1 MLTVAKELLFG
12 KTRHFHIFKY
22 GFMNQVSFNERLR
35 QILILM
41 LILALFILLISQLTL
56 FIPGLL
62 GGLTL
67 YILSRTLYFRLI
79 FKQKWKKGWTALLFI
94 LGYLLIIALP
104 VYFSITLASPK
115 IRALAENQE
124 QIIKSIESVSQK
136 VEQKTGFSIFTAQNA
151 KTIAQKV
158 SALIPLILNST
169 MVLLTNLIM
178 MFFLLYYLLVHGSA
192 TERYLGKIIPLKH
205 ENVSLLAGET
215 KMMIKAN
222 ALGIP
227 IICIIQG
234 AVATLG
240 YWIFGVE
247 DWGLWGFVTG
257 VFAFFPLVG
266 TMIVWVPLVGFLFV
280 QGSNWPAL
288 GLTIYSFIVTG
299 NVDYLARLKLMKYM
313 GDVHP
318 MVTVLGVIVGL
329 NLFGFIGLVFGPLLV
344 SYFLIMVKIYINEFD
359 KNPEVT
365 NVVAEMQEPEHNIQ
379 K

>member
-1 MLTVAKELLFG
+1 MSE
-12 KTRHFHIFKY
+12 I
-22 GFMNQVSFNERLR
+22 NFNERLR
-35 QILILM
+35 QILILA
-41 LILALFILLISQLTL
+41 LILTIAILLITQMTI

-67 YILSRTLYFRLI
+67 YILSRTLYFQLI
-79 FKQKWKKGWTALLFI
+79 FKRKWKKGWTALLFI
-94 LGYLLIIALP
+94 LAYLLIIALP

-115 IRALAENQE
+115 IRSIAENQDK
-124 QIIKSIESVSQK
+124 IIESIQSISQK
-136 VEQKTGFSIFTAQNA
+136 VKEKTGISIFSAETA
-151 KTIAQKV
+151 KTIAAKV
-158 SALIPLILNST
+158 SAFIPRILNST

-178 MFFLLYYLLVHGSA
+178 MFFLLYYLLVHGSS
-192 TERYLGKIIPLKH
+192 TERYLGKVIPLKH
-205 ENVSLLAGET
+205 ENVNLLAGET

-234 AVATLG
+234 AFAALG
-240 YWIFGVE
+240 YWIFGLE

-266 TMIVWVPLVGFLFV
+266 TMIVWVPLVGYLFI
-280 QGSNWPAL
+280 QGNNWPAL
-288 GLTIYSFIVTG
+288 GLTIYSIIVTG

-318 MVTVLGVIVGL
+318 IITVLGVIVGL
-329 NLFGFIGLVFGPLLV
+329 NLFGFIGLIFGPLLV
-344 SYFLIMVKIYINEFD
+344 SYFIIMVRIYINEFD

-365 NVVAEMQEPEHNIQ
+365 NLIAETQKPEPDNGT
-379 K
+379 

>member
-1 MLTVAKELLFG
+1 
-12 KTRHFHIFKY
+12 
-22 GFMNQVSFNERLR
+22 MNQVSFNERLR
-35 QILILM
+35 QILILS
-41 LILALFILLISQLTL
+41 LILTIGILLISKMTI

-62 GGLTL
+62 GGITL
-67 YILSRTLYFRLI
+67 YILSRTLYFQLI
-79 FKQKWKKGWTALLFI
+79 FKRKWKKGWTALLFI

-115 IRALAENQE
+115 IRTLAENQHE
-124 QIIKSIESVSQK
+124 IIVSIQSVSQK
-136 VEQKTGFSIFTAQNA
+136 VEQKTGISILSAESA
-151 KTIAQKV
+151 KTIAQKI
-158 SALIPLILNST
+158 STFIPGILNST

-178 MFFLLYYLLVHGSA
+178 MFFLLYYLLVHGST
-192 TERYLGKIIPLKH
+192 TERYLGKVIPLKH
-205 ENVSLLAGET
+205 ENVNLLAGET

-234 AVATLG
+234 AFATLG
-240 YWIFGVE
+240 YWIFGIE

-280 QGSNWPAL
+280 LGHNLPAL
-288 GLTIYSFIVTG
+288 GLTIYSIVVTG

-318 MVTVLGVIVGL
+318 IITVLGVIAGL
-329 NLFGFIGLVFGPLLV
+329 NLFGFIGLIFGPLLV
-344 SYFLIMVKIYINEFD
+344 SYFLIMVRIYINEFD

-365 NVVAEMQEPEHNIQ
+365 KEVSEP
-379 K
+379 

>member
-1 MLTVAKELLFG
+1 
-12 KTRHFHIFKY
+12 
-22 GFMNQVSFNERLR
+22 MNQTFNERLR

-41 LILALFILLISQLTL
+41 LILSLFILLISHMTI

-67 YILSRTLYFRLI
+67 YILSRTLYFQLI
-79 FKQKWKKGWTALLFI
+79 FKRKWKKGWTALLFI

-115 IRALAENQE
+115 IRDIAENQD

-136 VEQKTGFSIFTAQNA
+136 VEQKTGITILSAESA
-151 KTIAQKV
+151 KTIAAKV
-158 SALIPLILNST
+158 SAFIPRILNST

-192 TERYLGKIIPLKH
+192 TERYLAKVIPLKH

-234 AVATLG
+234 AFAALG
-240 YWIFGVE
+240 YWIFGIE

-266 TMIVWVPLVGFLFV
+266 TMIVWVPLAGYLFV
-280 QGSNWPAL
+280 QGLNWPAF
-288 GLTIYSFIVTG
+288 GLTLYSIIVTG

-318 MVTVLGVIVGL
+318 VITVLGVIVGL

-359 KNPEVT
+359 KNPEIT
-365 NVVAEMQEPEHNIQ
+365 NVIAEIEKPEPND
-379 K
+379 KT

>member
-1 MLTVAKELLFG
+1 MIFVLTVAKGLLFG

-22 GFMNQVSFNERLR
+22 GFMNQISFNERLR

-62 GGLTL
+62 GGITL
-67 YILSRTLYFRLI
+67 YILSRTLYFQLI
-79 FKQKWKKGWTALLFI
+79 FKRKWKKGWTALLFI

-124 QIIKSIESVSQK
+124 QIIKSIESVSKK
-136 VEQKTGFSIFTAQNA
+136 VAEKTGISIFTSENA

-169 MVLLTNLIM
+169 MVLLTNIVM

-192 TERYLGKIIPLKH
+192 TERYLAKVIPLKH
-205 ENVSLLAGET
+205 DNVNLLAGET

-266 TMIVWVPLVGFLFV
+266 TMIVWVPLVCFLLV
-280 QGSNWPAL
+280 QGNNWPAL
-288 GLTIYSFIVTG
+288 ALTIYSVIVTG

-329 NLFGFIGLVFGPLLV
+329 NLFGFIGLVFGPLLI

-365 NVVAEMQEPEHNIQ
+365 NVVAETQKPEP
-379 K
+379 

>member
-1 MLTVAKELLFG
+1 
-12 KTRHFHIFKY
+12 
-22 GFMNQVSFNERLR
+22 MNQVSFNERLR

-136 VEQKTGFSIFTAQNA
+136 VKQKTGISIFTAENA

-365 NVVAEMQEPEHNIQ
+365 NVVAETQEPEHNIQ

>member
-1 MLTVAKELLFG
+1 
-12 KTRHFHIFKY
+12 
-22 GFMNQVSFNERLR
+22 MNQTFNERLR

-41 LILALFILLISQLTL
+41 LILALFILLITQMTL

-62 GGLTL
+62 GGITL
-67 YILSRTLYFRLI
+67 YILSRTLYFQLI
-79 FKQKWKKGWTALLFI
+79 FKRKWKKGWTALLFI

-104 VYFSITLASPK
+104 VYFSITLSSPK
-115 IRALAENQE
+115 IRALAENQD
-124 QIIKSIESVSQK
+124 QIIKSIEAVSQK
-136 VEQKTGFSIFTAQNA
+136 VQEKTGISILSAESA
-151 KTIAQKV
+151 KTIAAKV
-158 SALIPLILNST
+158 SAFIPRILNST

-192 TERYLGKIIPLKH
+192 TERYLAKVIPLKH

-234 AVATLG
+234 AFAALG
-240 YWIFGVE
+240 YWIFGIE

-266 TMIVWVPLVGFLFV
+266 TMIVWVPLAGYLFV
-280 QGSNWPAL
+280 QGLNWPAF
-288 GLTIYSFIVTG
+288 GLTLYSIIVTG

-318 MVTVLGVIVGL
+318 VITVLGVIVGL

-359 KNPEVT
+359 KNPEIT
-365 NVVAEMQEPEHNIQ
+365 NVIAEIEKPEPND
-379 K
+379 KT

>member
-1 MLTVAKELLFG
+1 MSE
-12 KTRHFHIFKY
+12 I
-22 GFMNQVSFNERLR
+22 NFNERLR

-41 LILALFILLISQLTL
+41 LILTIGILLISQMTI

-62 GGLTL
+62 GGITL
-67 YILSRTLYFRLI
+67 YILSRTLYFQLI
-79 FKQKWKKGWTALLFI
+79 FKRKWKKGWTALLFI
-94 LGYLLIIALP
+94 FGYLIIIALP
-104 VYFSITLASPK
+104 VYFSVSLASPK
-115 IRALAENQE
+115 IRSLAENQE
-124 QIIKSIESVSQK
+124 QIIKSIQSVSEK
-136 VEQKTGFSIFTAQNA
+136 VHDKTGITILSAESA
-151 KTIAQKV
+151 KTIAQKI
-158 SALIPLILNST
+158 SAFIPRILNST

-178 MFFLLYYLLVHGSA
+178 MFFLLYYLLVHGSV
-192 TERYLGKIIPLKH
+192 TERYLGKVIPLKH
-205 ENVSLLAGET
+205 ENVNLLAGET

-234 AVATLG
+234 AFAALG
-240 YWIFGVE
+240 YWIFGVD

-266 TMIVWVPLVGFLFV
+266 TMIVWVPLAGYLFI

-288 GLTIYSFIVTG
+288 GLTIYSIVVTG

-318 MVTVLGVIVGL
+318 LITVLGVIVGL
-329 NLFGFIGLVFGPLLV
+329 NLFGFIGLIFGPLLV

-359 KNPEVT
+359 KNPEDT
-365 NVVAEMQEPEHNIQ
+365 NVIAATQEAAPNNQ

>member
-1 MLTVAKELLFG
+1 MD
-12 KTRHFHIFKY
+12 
-22 GFMNQVSFNERLR
+22 QPSFNERLR
-35 QILILM
+35 QILILL
-41 LILALFILLISQLTL
+41 LILVMAVLLISQLTI

-62 GGLTL
+62 GGITL
-67 YILSRTLYFRLI
+67 YILSRTLYFQLI
-79 FKQKWKKGWTALLFI
+79 FKRKWKKGWTALLFI
-94 LGYLLIIALP
+94 FCYLLIIALP
-104 VYFSITLASPK
+104 VYLSITLASPK
-115 IRALAENQE
+115 LSSIAENQE
-124 QIIKSIESVSQK
+124 EIIKNIQSLSEK
-136 VEQKTGFSIFTAQNA
+136 VKEKTGVTILSAQSA

-158 SALIPLILNST
+158 STFIPGIINST

-192 TERYLGKIIPLKH
+192 TERYLGKVIPLKH
-205 ENVSLLAGET
+205 ENVNLLAGET

-234 AVATLG
+234 AFAALG
-240 YWIFGVE
+240 YWIFGIE
-247 DWGLWGFVTG
+247 DWGLWGFITG

-266 TMIVWVPLVGFLFV
+266 TMIVWVPLVGYLFI
-280 QGSNWPAL
+280 QGDNLHAV
-288 GLTIYSFIVTG
+288 GLTIYSVIVTG

-318 MVTVLGVIVGL
+318 LITVLGVIVGL
-329 NLFGFIGLVFGPLLV
+329 NLFGFIGLIFGPLLV

-359 KNPEVT
+359 KNPEDT
-365 NVVAEMQEPEHNIQ
+365 NVIAETQKPESNLE